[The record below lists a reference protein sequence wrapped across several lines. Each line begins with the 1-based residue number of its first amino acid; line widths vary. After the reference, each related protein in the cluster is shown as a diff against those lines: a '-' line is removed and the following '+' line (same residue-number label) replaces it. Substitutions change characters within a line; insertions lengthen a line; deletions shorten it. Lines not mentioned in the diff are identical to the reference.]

1 MKKNIT
7 EELNITLFY
16 IHSSLA
22 TFAFIFALEINV
34 HDTNFFERGWVEG
47 DHNLLVSNFI
57 TILVFMEFSQE
68 IY

>member
-1 MKKNIT
+1 MKKNIM

-22 TFAFIFALEINV
+22 TFVFIFALEINV
-34 HDTNFFERGWVEG
+34 HGTNFFDRGQMEG
-47 DHNLLVSNFI
+47 DHNLLVSNF
-57 TILVFMEFSQE
+57 TAMLVFMEFSQE